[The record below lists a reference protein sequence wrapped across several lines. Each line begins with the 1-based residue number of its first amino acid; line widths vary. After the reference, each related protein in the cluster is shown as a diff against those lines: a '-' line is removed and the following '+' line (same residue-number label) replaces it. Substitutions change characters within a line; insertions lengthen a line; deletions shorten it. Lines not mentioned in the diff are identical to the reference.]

1 MRARIGAAAV
11 LAALAV
17 AAAILLL
24 RSDQEH
30 PSPPQRIATTFPVNG
45 RPMYLECRGTGS
57 PAVILEAGLGV
68 TAAVTW
74 SDLLPRLAGT
84 TRTCFYERPGLG
96 RSAAAPPPRT
106 SAVMADELRELL
118 RRAEVAGP
126 YVLVGASFGGLN
138 VQLMAAEH
146 RDEVAGVVLLDS
158 LHPDFDRRFEE
169 VMGRR
174 AAADRARVIGENPEG
189 VRFEDQLESDRQVK
203 AAADAFPPVPLRVLV
218 HSDSFDPGGRPVPR
232 LERLW
237 RELQRDLAALS
248 PHGEVEIVPG
258 TTHRIAEDAP
268 DAVARA
274 IREVVG

>member
-11 LAALAV
+11 LAALATV
-17 AAAILLL
+17 AAILLL
-24 RSDQEH
+24 RSDQE
-30 PSPPQRIATTFPVNG
+30 PAPAEERVATTFPVNG
-45 RPMYLECRGTGS
+45 RPMYIECHGAGS

-68 TAAVTW
+68 TASVTW
-74 SDLLPRLAGT
+74 ADLLPRLVGT

-96 RSAAAPPPRT
+96 RSVAAPPPRT
-106 SAVMADELRELL
+106 SAVMVDELRELL

-138 VQLMAAEH
+138 AQLMAAEH
-146 RDEVAGVVLLDS
+146 PDDVAGVVLLDS
-158 LHPDFDRRFEE
+158 LHPGFDRRFEE

-203 AAADAFPPVPLRVLV
+203 VAADAFPPVPLRVLV

-237 RELQRDLAALS
+237 RELQRDLATLS
-248 PHGEVEIVPG
+248 PRGEVEIVPG

-274 IREVVG
+274 IREVAG

>member
-11 LAALAV
+11 LAAIATV
-17 AAAILLL
+17 AAILLL
-24 RSDQEH
+24 RSDREH
-30 PSPPQRIATTFPVNG
+30 APPPERVATTFPVNG
-45 RPMYLECRGTGS
+45 RPMYIECRGTGS
-57 PAVILEAGLGV
+57 PAVILDAGLGV
-68 TAAVTW
+68 TASVTW
-74 SDLLPRLAGT
+74 ADLLPALAGT

-96 RSAAAPPPRT
+96 GSAAAPPPRT
-106 SAVMADELRELL
+106 SAVMVDELRELL

-146 RDEVAGVVLLDS
+146 PDEVAGVVLLDS

-203 AAADAFPPVPLRVLV
+203 VAADAFPPVPLRVLV

-237 RELQRDLAALS
+237 RELQRDLATLS
-248 PHGEVEIVPG
+248 PRGEVEIVPG

-274 IREVVG
+274 IREVAG